1 MFGKSMGIAA
11 LFVASLAG
19 TACTNRSGLNFSGGS
34 GGAGAG
40 ANGGQAGGADSGV
53 ASGGTVGMG
62 GAVGAGRT
70 VGTGGAIGSGGA
82 VGSGGVSIGGAVGSG
97 GAVALGG
104 TLGFGGA
111 GVGGTNGTG
120 GGAGGSSP
128 CHVLPCPLCPPGE
141 HAIPQPNPN
150 DPCGCAICVP
160 DSDAGLAKDANAT
173 DSGPSCLPTACP
185 MLACVN
191 GILPSPD
198 PCGCPTCAPNLDAG
212 TAKDSGNQDGRIS
225 QRDVASLVD
234 SRTRT
239 PLQHRAVAT
248 TCPTGRAPGLS
259 YTNPAIGECAKD
271 STCLAGINGRCLI
284 GGPLP
289 VSACS
294 YDDCFSDADCP
305 ANTPCDCRSSAASQ
319 FPNSCLTGS
328 DCRVDSDCGPGNFC
342 SPSPVSWY
350 GTAYHCHTTGDTC
363 VNDSDCGQYQNCAF
377 DSTNSYWSCAAIVPA
392 PP

>member
-1 MFGKSMGIAA
+1 
-11 LFVASLAG
+11 
-19 TACTNRSGLNFSGGS
+19 
-34 GGAGAG
+34 
-40 ANGGQAGGADSGV
+40 
-53 ASGGTVGMG
+53 
-62 GAVGAGRT
+62 
-70 VGTGGAIGSGGA
+70 
-82 VGSGGVSIGGAVGSG
+82 
-97 GAVALGG
+97 
-104 TLGFGGA
+104 
-111 GVGGTNGTG
+111 
-120 GGAGGSSP
+120 
-128 CHVLPCPLCPPGE
+128 
-141 HAIPQPNPN
+141 
-150 DPCGCAICVP
+150 
-160 DSDAGLAKDANAT
+160 
-173 DSGPSCLPTACP
+173 

-377 DSTNSYWSCAAIVPA
+377 DSTNGYWSCAEIVP
-392 PP
+392 PPP